1 MYLGIDPGI
10 RKLWY
15 GLIDQQGKVI
25 TSWVLLSEEKSP
37 TRNDQFARMVE
48 IHQFFDTMIQEY
60 PITAVGIEK
69 LFFTAR
75 NQSNAEFVYGVRG
88 IIGMMFR
95 SHTISLFERTPQE
108 IKKYITG
115 NGNAG
120 KELML
125 AVIKKIFTLTDEE
138 LKRHDAADALG
149 IALMVKN
156 TEEINKKKKSS

>member
-1 MYLGIDPGI
+1 
-10 RKLWY
+10 
-15 GLIDQQGKVI
+15 
-25 TSWVLLSEEKSP
+25 
-37 TRNDQFARMVE
+37 MVE

>member
-15 GLIDQQGKVI
+15 GLIDSDGKVV
-25 TSWVLLSEEKSP
+25 TSGVLLFDQKSP

-48 IHQFFDTMIQEY
+48 IHQFFDQLILDY
-60 PITAVGIEK
+60 PIQAVGIEK
-69 LFFTAR
+69 LFFTTR

-95 SHTISLFERTPQE
+95 RHTIPLHEWTPQS
-108 IKKYITG
+108 IKKYISG
-115 NGNAG
+115 NGSAS

-125 AVIKKIFTLTDEE
+125 AVIKKMFTLTDEQ

-156 TEEINKKKKSS
+156 QEEIKKRARE

>member
-1 MYLGIDPGI
+1 MFLWIDPWI

-15 GLIDQQGKVI
+15 GVIDELWEVV
-25 TSWVLLSEEKSP
+25 TSWILLSDEKSP
-37 TRNDQFARMVE
+37 TRNDQFARMVD
-48 IHQFFDTMIQEY
+48 ISAFFENLITSY
-60 PITAVGIEK
+60 PIKAVGIEK

-75 NQSNAEFVYGVRG
+75 NQNNAEFVYGVRW

-95 SHTISLFERTPQE
+95 RETIPIYEWTPQE
-108 IKKYITG
+108 IKKYITW
-115 NGNAG
+115 NGNAS

-125 AVIKKIFTLTDEE
+125 AVVKKMFTLSDEQ

-156 TEEINKKKKSS
+156 TEATK

>member
-1 MYLGIDPGI
+1 MFLGIDPGI

-15 GLIDQQGKVI
+15 GVIDGDGQVV
-25 TSWVLLSEEKSP
+25 TSGILLSDEKSP

-48 IHQFFDTMIQEY
+48 IYQFFDQLIMDY
-60 PITAVGIEK
+60 PIQAVGIEK
-69 LFFTAR
+69 LFFTTR

-88 IIGMMFR
+88 IVGMMFR
-95 SHTISLFERTPQE
+95 SHTIPLHERTPQE

-115 NGNAG
+115 NGNAS

-125 AVIKKIFTLTDEE
+125 AVIKKMFGLTDKQ

-156 TEEINKKKKSS
+156 KLEQEKKMKTK